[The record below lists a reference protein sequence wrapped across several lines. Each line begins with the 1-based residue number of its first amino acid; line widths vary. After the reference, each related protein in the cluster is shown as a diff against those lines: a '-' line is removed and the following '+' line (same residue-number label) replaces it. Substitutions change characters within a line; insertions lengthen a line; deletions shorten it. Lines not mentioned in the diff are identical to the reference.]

1 MVLGDPVSGRDFFDR
16 NREMGILFSTLEEFK
31 NKEKRNIALIGI
43 RKIGKTSI
51 IKEFI
56 RRLNKSKPDI
66 VCLDI
71 YLPEQ
76 SPQNFFRNCIGAIL
90 LELMRSIKFNVKSTI
105 TIEEAMKIV
114 ENDFPRSS
122 IGIRN
127 MINYLSNNNFDEAFN
142 YLFQLFDVIKEETK
156 NCVIVFLDEF
166 QRLQEYSISIKSPLD
181 KFREKVMNQNE
192 ILYIISG
199 SAVGMLNRLISSTN
213 SPLYGHFES
222 LTVRGFEFKDA
233 YEFIVKKKAEKFPIG
248 DTHISFLYEVTNGNP
263 FYLDILIH
271 RLKRYCKFNKLSR
284 INDNAIE
291 EVLINEVFKAEG
303 SIYAYFSLLLE
314 QSLEKSG
321 SSYYTEILK
330 SIALGK
336 RRPSQISKNIG
347 IPMTTI
353 SPYLRRLQ
361 ELELIGRSDLTKKN
375 SRVAEY
381 EILDSLFELWLKYVY
396 SVRQNPLLKDISIKI
411 KVFKD
416 NISKILQDYNSEI
429 GRGNESRIRE
439 LFRAFDNDELM
450 GLTIPK
456 FDSVERVDVNNEEI
470 DLFCKTEEEI
480 WVAEISKTKID
491 KAEIDK
497 VKAKLNNLPKEDK
510 DKIKEVIIIPLKDIT
525 ENAINFAKEQKYHIW
540 TLQEINR
547 LLKRKSMF
555 RILI

>member
-1 MVLGDPVSGRDFFDR
+1 MVLGDPVSGKDFFDR
-16 NREMGILFSTLEEFK
+16 NREMGILFSTLEDFK

-56 RRLNKSKPDI
+56 RRLNKTKPEI
-66 VCLDI
+66 ICLDI

-90 LELMRSIKFNVKSTI
+90 LELMRSINFNVKSSI

-122 IGIRN
+122 LGIRN
-127 MINYLSNNNFDEAFN
+127 LINYFSHSNLDEAFD
-142 YLFQLFDVIKEETK
+142 YLFKLFDTIKDETN
-156 NCVIVFLDEF
+156 NCIIIFMDEF
-166 QRLQEYSISIKSPLD
+166 QRLQEYSVLINSPID
-181 KFREKVMNQNE
+181 KFREKVMNQKE

-213 SPLYGHFES
+213 SPLYGHFEN
-222 LTVRGFEFKDA
+222 LTIRGFEFKDA
-233 YEFIVKKKAEKFPIG
+233 YEFIIRRKADKFPMG
-248 DTHISFLYEVTNGNP
+248 DTHISFLYEITNGNP
-263 FYLDILIH
+263 FYLDMIIH

-284 INDNAIE
+284 ISDKVIE
-291 EVLINEVFKAEG
+291 EVLINEIFKAEG
-303 SIYAYFSLLLE
+303 SIYSYFSLLLE

-321 SSYYTEILK
+321 SSYYTEIVK
-330 SIALGK
+330 SIALGN
-336 RRPSQISKNIG
+336 RRPSQIAKNTG
-347 IPMTTI
+347 ISMTTLP
-353 SPYLRRLQ
+353 PYLRRLQ

-416 NISKILQDYNSEI
+416 NISKIIQDYNSEI

-439 LFRAFDNDELM
+439 LFTSFDNDELM
-450 GLTIPK
+450 GLRIPK
-456 FDSVERVDVNNEEI
+456 FDSVERKDINGEEI
-470 DLFCKTEEEI
+470 DVFCRSEEEVWI
-480 WVAEISKTKID
+480 AEISKTKID
-491 KAEIDK
+491 KSDIENIKEKINKLPDQDK
-497 VKAKLNNLPKEDK
+497 KN
-510 DKIKEVIIIPLKDIT
+510 IKEVIIIPLKDIT
-525 ENAINFAKEQKYHIW
+525 SNAIDSAKENKFHIW
-540 TLQEINR
+540 TLKEINR

-555 RILI
+555 RILM